1 MQMQIHMDILS
12 GRRQCGILKIM
23 VNWKSGGLVF
33 YLGFAINLLFS
44 FHFIFKNTMGVLH
57 YMVTKIL
64 SRFKRTQW
72 PQMRKYVWCVN
83 KGKRSYVN
91 VWFWSRL
98 WRSSQRWLTGR
109 GRCHKETGYWKGL
122 E

>member
-44 FHFIFKNTMGVLH
+44 FHFIFKNTMEFYIIWSLKSCLDSREHSGLKCVSMFGVL
-57 YMVTKIL
+57 T
-64 SRFKRTQW
+64 RE
-72 PQMRKYVWCVN
+72 
-83 KGKRSYVN
+83 
-91 VWFWSRL
+91 
-98 WRSSQRWLTGR
+98 R
-109 GRCHKETGYWKGL
+109 GAM
-122 E
+122 